1 MQIIYQGFHDEALE
15 LAHFVN
21 GLEKRHILATTVR
34 SNDTAFNN
42 TKFGCNV
49 VQSIVDDVHL
59 TLVNLRQ
66 QLLNLLTE
74 NVSLAREI
82 QILSTLRK
90 LDSLLLDRQ
99 FDKEKRDNDNIFIS
113 LNDQQREILKQNSL
127 LATESKLQ
135 MDFLEARTI
144 WLQKLIEK
152 TVHGDENTLS
162 NIKKSNLLDDN
173 SSNDNNITSARS
185 IGPHSK
191 AIEIIEVHRAA
202 WHSIVSQFQSL
213 FEVNCEGVYS
223 SNSILSSWST
233 NQANMLLHELCVL
246 LPSIDDGSSIRQIL
260 EQTLFLGNRMGQVGC
275 DIVGLIIP
283 IFKNS
288 VGNKVVSEW
297 TASLSQ
303 FKNMLATENFFYEAD
318 DLTSKEQMIPLF
330 MPNENSTGDITGIG
344 NKKVND
350 EITPSTLLLSYPPL
364 SYFFNAIM
372 KGLNVLRECP
382 ILTLKDFILNKLSII
397 LDDAVLYFTN
407 ISQDIRVRGA
417 KYLISNKNK
426 TKDSQEFEYLD
437 IMYSHAMVHEFLPT
451 ILLCYDIIYCTPS
464 SKVINILSKN
474 NVELQDKLSVES
486 FQLYSQLMKYFE
498 KNKLL

>member
-1 MQIIYQGFHDEALE
+1 M
-15 LAHFVN
+15 
-21 GLEKRHILATTVR
+21 
-34 SNDTAFNN
+34 
-42 TKFGCNV
+42 
-49 VQSIVDDVHL
+49 
-59 TLVNLRQ
+59 NLRQ

-99 FDKEKRDNDNIFIS
+99 FDKEKRENDSIFIS
-113 LNDQQREILKQNSL
+113 LNDQQREILKKNSL

-152 TVHGDENTLS
+152 TVHGDENILS
-162 NIKKSNLLDDN
+162 SIKKSNLLDDDN
-173 SSNDNNITSARS
+173 NNNNNNSNDNNVTSTRS

-213 FEVNCEGVYS
+213 FEVNSEGVYS

-233 NQANMLLHELCVL
+233 NQANMLLHELCIL

-288 VGNKVVSEW
+288 IGNKVVSEW

-350 EITPSTLLLSYPPL
+350 EIIPSTLLLSYPPL

-372 KGLNVLRECP
+372 KGLNILRECP
-382 ILTLKDFILNKLSII
+382 ILTLKDFIFNQLSII

-407 ISQDIRVRGA
+407 ISSDIRVRGA
-417 KYLISNKNK
+417 KYLISNKSK
-426 TKDSQEFEYLD
+426 SKDNPDSEYLD
-437 IMYSHAMVHEFLPT
+437 IMYSNAMVHEFIPT

-464 SKVINILSKN
+464 SKAINILSKTN
-474 NVELQDKLSVES
+474 IEIHDKLSIES
-486 FQLYSQLMKYFE
+486 FQLFSQLMKYFE